1 MKIQFRWGAIM
12 RLLIFATIAN
22 LLMPG
27 GPAWL
32 FFVWGFIDPI
42 FTLNSEPKSKGK
54 HAA

>member
-1 MKIQFRWGAIM
+1 MTIKFRWGAIM
-12 RLLIFATIAN
+12 RFLIFYFIAST
-22 LLMPG
+22 LMPNVPG
-27 GPAWL
+27 WL